1 MTMTESRGALLAT
14 VLVLIATA
22 YVGTFWLSL
31 HRPNGFPEAS
41 AFDAIWVAPFLA
53 FPAVGALI
61 VSRRP
66 RNVIGLLLVGIGA
79 TMALSLLLTELS
91 RDLSAIP
98 STSPAATLV
107 YLVGDSL
114 IKVGLAAVAVLL
126 LLFPDGELPS
136 PRWRWVLWGMVVA
149 VALAV
154 TASFLSGGRLDEG
167 HLPPSPLAWP
177 PVRPLADAIRG
188 PLGLAIFGAFLIVCG
203 VSVVLRYRAGHEITR
218 RQLKWVALAVGV
230 FATAEFVTNVLGL
243 AHLPSWVSQ
252 LLLVPPSAAAI
263 GVAVAIAIAIL
274 RHQLFDINVVISR
287 TLAYGAM
294 TGIIALAYAVGL
306 VGIGAAVGSRAG
318 SNIVLAIIVTAA
330 LATIFQPLRARLERA
345 ANRVVYGQ
353 RATPYELLSGF
364 TRRAVE
370 GYAEEDAIEL
380 LARVMADGLMAESAA
395 VRMGTADG
403 DGVRVCWPGPDAPAR
418 PALREITVKDQGE
431 ELGALLIWRTDPLDQ
446 TEERLLS
453 DLAAHAG
460 LLLRKRGLTAELR
473 RRLEELRASR
483 QRLVTS
489 QDEERRRIERD
500 LHDGAQQQLIA
511 IGARL
516 GLAEGRAAD
525 DEHARLF
532 AELKAEVAS
541 ALDDLRSLGR
551 GLSPP
556 LLESLG
562 LKGALT
568 ALARRASLKVEVS
581 VDPRRFEREVEGAI
595 YFCISEA
602 LQNASKHSGAS
613 RVAIEVGVRDDRL
626 DFAVRDDGHGI
637 VAGGK
642 RGSGIQNMVD
652 RMEVLGGGLQISSG
666 PHGTEVSGWSPLMR
680 VKAPPRES
688 L

>member
-1 MTMTESRGALLAT
+1 MTKSRGALLGT
-14 VLVLIATA
+14 VLVLIAA
-22 YVGTFWLSL
+22 AFVGSFWLSV
-31 HRPNGFPEAS
+31 HRPRGFPDATT
-41 AFDAIWVAPFLA
+41 FDAIWVAPFLA

-61 VSRRP
+61 MSRRP

-91 RDLSAIP
+91 RDLAATP
-98 STSPAATLV
+98 SMSPAATPV
-107 YLVGDSL
+107 YLVGDNL
-114 IKVGLAAVAVLL
+114 IKVGLAGVAVLL
-126 LLFPDGELPS
+126 LLFPDGALLS
-136 PRWRWVLWGMVVA
+136 PRWGWVLWGMVVA
-149 VALAV
+149 VALAIS
-154 TASFLSGGRLDEG
+154 ASLLSGSRLDEG

-177 PVRPLADAIRG
+177 PARPLADAMRG
-188 PLGLAIFGAFLIVCG
+188 PLGLAIFGAFLVVCG
-203 VSVVLRYRAGHEITR
+203 VSVVLRYRAGREITR

-230 FATAEFVTNVLGL
+230 FAIAEFVTNLVGL
-243 AHLPSWVSQ
+243 AHVPGWVNQ
-252 LLLVPPSAAAI
+252 VLLVPPSAAAI
-263 GVAVAIAIAIL
+263 GVAAAIAIAIL
-274 RHQLFDINVVISR
+274 RHQLYDINVVISR

-294 TGIIALAYAVGL
+294 AGVIALVYAVGL
-306 VGIGAAVGSRAG
+306 VGVGAAVGSRAG
-318 SNIVLAIIVTAA
+318 SNVILAIIATAA
-330 LATIFQPLRARLERA
+330 VAVIFQPLRVRLERA

-370 GYAEEDAIEL
+370 GYAADDAIDL
-380 LARVMADGLMAESAA
+380 LAKAMADGLTAEAAA
-395 VRMGTADG
+395 VRIGAADG
-403 DGVRVCWPGPDAPAR
+403 TCVLVCWPGPGAPAGR
-418 PALREITVKDQGE
+418 ALREVIVKDQGE
-431 ELGALLIWRTDPLDQ
+431 ELGALLIWRTDPFNE
-446 TEERLLS
+446 TEERLLN

-473 RRLEELRASR
+473 HRLDELRASR
-483 QRLVTS
+483 QRLVAA

-516 GLAEGRAAD
+516 GLAEGSAVG
-525 DEHARLF
+525 DEQARLF

-556 LLESLG
+556 LLESQG

-568 ALARRASLKVEVS
+568 ALARRASVNVELR
-581 VDPRRFEREVEGAI
+581 VDPGRFGREVEAAV

-613 RVAIEVGVRDDRL
+613 RVLIEVEGRDDRL
-626 DFAVRDDGHGI
+626 DFAVRDDGHGF
-637 VAGGK
+637 VAGAK

-666 PHGTEVSGWSPLMR
+666 PHGTEVSGWMPLMR